1 MRPNFAQTYG
11 LRGMLYHKKGDED
24 RAIADY
30 NDRLSRETDVG
41 TLLSRGDARRN
52 KKDYEGAGADY
63 SEAIRLAPKNAGG
76 YKGRCFIRL
85 VSQDFKGAIEDCDTA
100 INLEPNEAGL
110 YINRGSALSML
121 GERRRALA
129 DYDTA
134 IALEPGHPINH
145 VSRAMVLN
153 EMGDRVGAL
162 ASLRK
167 ALALV
172 PGFPP
177 ALEQLEKIQ
186 SKKQTSR

>member
-1 MRPNFAQTYG
+1 
-11 LRGMLYHKKGDED
+11 
-24 RAIADY
+24 
-30 NDRLSRETDVG
+30 
-41 TLLSRGDARRN
+41 
-52 KKDYEGAGADY
+52 
-63 SEAIRLAPKNAGG
+63 
-76 YKGRCFIRL
+76 
-85 VSQDFKGAIEDCDTA
+85 VSIK
-100 INLEPNEAGL
+100 LEPNEAGL
-110 YINRGSALSML
+110 YINRGGALSML

-153 EMGDRVGAL
+153 EMGDRAGAR

-172 PGFPP
+172 PNFPP

-186 SKKQTSR
+186 KRTRPRSQTSR